1 MFESDPNQLKQ
12 ERKRRIKEGSS
23 QNAEKNPKEARLD
36 SKVAFK
42 EAKKN
47 YRLANKNYKLH
58 KGPQATA
65 RGLFFKQQRDRAKLE
80 KQIATTLYKRA
91 KKADDSYIPNRLKK
105 RAKQSARMKVRHDVE
120 KTVRD
125 NEILG
130 DWVQARQNIRQFK
143 YQVNASKRA
152 LNAVGKLSKYSI
164 NHSYGQLN
172 RSYNFIRGRGYTRTP
187 KEFSWEGKLS
197 KK

>member
-1 MFESDPNQLKQ
+1 MFESDPKQLKQ
-12 ERKRRIKEGSS
+12 ERKRRIKEGTSL
-23 QNAEKNPKEARLD
+23 NNKKAPKEARLD
-36 SKVAFK
+36 SRVVFK
-42 EAKKN
+42 EAKKS
-47 YRLANKNYKLH
+47 YRLANKDYNLH

-65 RGLFFKQQRDRAKLE
+65 RGLFFKQQLDRAKLE

-91 KKADDSYIPNRLKK
+91 KKADDSYIPNRIK
-105 RAKQSARMKVRHDVE
+105 RRTKQSTRMKARHDVE

-152 LNAVGKLSKYSI
+152 LNAVGK
-164 NHSYGQLN
+164 
-172 RSYNFIRGRGYTRTP
+172 
-187 KEFSWEGKLS
+187 
-197 KK
+197 

>member
-1 MFESDPNQLKQ
+1 MSKSNRKQLKQ
-12 ERKRRIKEGSS
+12 ERKRRIKEGIAL
-23 QNAEKNPKEARLD
+23 NAEKKPKEARLD

-152 LNAVGKLSKYSI
+152 AKVAGKLSKYTI
-164 NHSYGQLN
+164 KHSYGCLL
-172 RSYNFIRGRGYTRTP
+172 YTSDAAD
-187 KEFSWEGKLS
+187 EL
-197 KK
+197 

>member
-23 QNAEKNPKEARLD
+23 QNAEKNLKEARLD
-36 SKVAFK
+36 SKFAFK

-47 YRLANKNYKLH
+47 YRLANKDYKLH

-91 KKADDSYIPNRLKK
+91 KKAADS
-105 RAKQSARMKVRHDVE
+105 
-120 KTVRD
+120 
-125 NEILG
+125 
-130 DWVQARQNIRQFK
+130 
-143 YQVNASKRA
+143 
-152 LNAVGKLSKYSI
+152 
-164 NHSYGQLN
+164 
-172 RSYNFIRGRGYTRTP
+172 
-187 KEFSWEGKLS
+187 
-197 KK
+197 